1 MQQEQLTASR
11 IDQARA
17 SLTAREEFL
26 AQLKAGA
33 RGQEIR
39 EAEALLRRAKAT
51 RDNAESDYKRAVMLF
66 DKELIA
72 QQQRDTAWT
81 TLEVASQ
88 EYQAA
93 RERLDMIREGPRQE
107 EIRRAEADVG
117 QAKASLIEAHTGE
130 LEIVSRR
137 QQLAT
142 LEANVRR
149 DRAALSVAEA
159 QVGYTVLQSPQAGV
173 VLRKHVEPGEIVA
186 AGTPIVTVA
195 DLADIWVKIYVPEP
209 QLGRVK
215 LGGAADVTTDS
226 YRGKVYP
233 GTVSFVNSEAE
244 FTPKNIQTKEERVKL
259 VFAVKVRV
267 ANPNQELKPG
277 MPADVRLNLQ

>member
-195 DLADIWVKIYVPEP
+195 DLADIWVKIYVP
-209 QLGRVK
+209 
-215 LGGAADVTTDS
+215 
-226 YRGKVYP
+226 
-233 GTVSFVNSEAE
+233 
-244 FTPKNIQTKEERVKL
+244 
-259 VFAVKVRV
+259 
-267 ANPNQELKPG
+267 
-277 MPADVRLNLQ
+277 